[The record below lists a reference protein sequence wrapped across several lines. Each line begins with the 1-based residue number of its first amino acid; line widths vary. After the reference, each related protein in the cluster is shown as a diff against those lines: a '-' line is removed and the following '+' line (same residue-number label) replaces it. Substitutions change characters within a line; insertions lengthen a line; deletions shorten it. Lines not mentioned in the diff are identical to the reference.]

1 MKCSKE
7 LTWHAEAPPLE
18 RQGQLLG
25 GTWEFEL
32 GRCSLHFLTS
42 KGGLDCLYKL
52 SFMPHTCFPWEPGTV
67 VHVRKKGAHRT
78 SPQVKPSILSL
89 YWARLGRFASV
100 LLCFPCWRRRSSVP
114 IGGQS
119 VGYPPVLGTKTIQ
132 CVRLTSEISLFFST
146 WCSLDPQEVS
156 SVLIACSSWT
166 LIQMDAP
173 HSRAHLCLFLSDVSV
188 HPHCWLP

>member
-1 MKCSKE
+1 
-7 LTWHAEAPPLE
+7 
-18 RQGQLLG
+18 
-25 GTWEFEL
+25 
-32 GRCSLHFLTS
+32 
-42 KGGLDCLYKL
+42 
-52 SFMPHTCFPWEPGTV
+52 MPYTCFPWEPGTV

-114 IGGQS
+114 TGGQS
-119 VGYPPVLGTKTIQ
+119 VGHPPVLGTKTIQ
-132 CVRLTSEISLFFST
+132 CVRLTSETSLFFST

-173 HSRAHLCLFLSDVSV
+173 HSFPLTCWSTCGLLTHLDYCEKIFMHRYCVNLSPYFSGIIAPENKCQVIY
-188 HPHCWLP
+188 